1 MRILAWSGRQYH
13 APIAGNETER
23 AGIAM
28 PPTAAVDDEPIFE
41 GVQHVLDEAFE
52 HAEVSSDTVER
63 LRLPKSALKVSIPVR
78 MDDGSLRTFPG
89 YRVRYDDTRGPTKGG
104 IRYSPHVNID
114 EVQSLAFWMTFKCA
128 ALGLP
133 FGGAKGG
140 VTVDPKELS
149 LLELE
154 RLSRG
159 YIDQI
164 ADFIGPKVDIP
175 APDVS
180 TNEMVMGWMTDE
192 YSRIKRAQT
201 PAVMT
206 GKPLSMGGSQGRA
219 TATGDGAAFVI
230 ERLLPRLRE
239 RGSLPGEDTAT
250 TVAVQG
256 FGNAGARIA
265 ELMAAAGMKVVAIS
279 DSRTALHD
287 PAGLDV
293 AALAAG
299 KRATGRLDESA
310 ADRIDHADLLTL
322 AVDILI
328 PSALEGAIDA
338 DNADDVR
345 ARVVLE
351 VANGPVTP
359 EADAAL
365 AASGTVVIP
374 DILANAGGVT
384 VSYYE
389 WVQNRSGLYW
399 SAAEVGERLR
409 SQMRL
414 ETDAIWELIDDL
426 DVRPRVAAYVH
437 ALRRIGDAIDAR
449 GSAEH
454 FQADLIGR

>member
-1 MRILAWSGRQYH
+1 MATDH
-13 APIAGNETER
+13 
-23 AGIAM
+23 
-28 PPTAAVDDEPIFE
+28 DEPIFA
-41 GVQHVLDEAFE
+41 GVQHVLDEAFR
-52 HAEVSSDTVER
+52 HAEVSADTVER

-104 IRYSPHVNID
+104 IRFSPQVNID

-180 TNEMVMGWMTDE
+180 TNELVMGWMTDE

-219 TATGDGAAFVI
+219 TATGDGAAVVI
-230 ERLLPRLRE
+230 EQLLPRFRE
-239 RGSLPGEDTAT
+239 RGIVPGTAAAT

-265 ELMAAAGMKVVAIS
+265 ELMAAAGMKVIAVS

-287 PAGLDV
+287 PTGLDV
-293 AALAAG
+293 AALVAG
-299 KRATGRLDESA
+299 KRATGRLV
-310 ADRIDHADLLTL
+310 ADGADQIDGGDLLTL
-322 AVDILI
+322 DVDILI
-328 PSALEGAIDA
+328 PAALEGAIDG
-338 DNADDVR
+338 DNADDVK
-345 ARVVLE
+345 AKVILE

-359 EADAAL
+359 EADARL
-365 AASGTVVIP
+365 AATDTIVVP

-389 WVQNRSGLYW
+389 WVQNRAGLYW
-399 SAAEVGERLR
+399 SAAEVRERLQA
-409 SQMRL
+409 QMRS
-414 ETDAIWELIDDL
+414 ETDAIWDLIDDL
-426 DVRPRVAAYVH
+426 DVTPRVAAYVH
-437 ALRRIGDAIDAR
+437 ALRRIGDAVDAR
-449 GSAEH
+449 GSVEH
-454 FQADLIGR
+454 FQADRDGR